1 MLELGPREL
10 LTLGT
15 VLTGLAATYGV
26 IKTTIKS
33 LSGQIEEI
41 KELDLDVVV
50 VVRLQGTNAKLAKKI
65 LDESDIELISAE
77 TINEAATKA
86 GIPVQGHAG
95 LVPRRSTWTGG
106 LKAVGKNLDEA
117 IYFEHRTKKTSKA
130 AYAVRM

>member
-41 KELDLDVVV
+41 KELDLDVQKRVDNMEAHQAV
-50 VVRLQGTNAKLAKKI
+50 IQNRLDIMCNEILAPQILKKQSERDGSI
-65 LDESDIELISAE
+65 DTRLNNIEIQIDRLYKMH
-77 TINEAATKA
+77 N
-86 GIPVQGHAG
+86 
-95 LVPRRSTWTGG
+95 
-106 LKAVGKNLDEA
+106 GKHPSVE
-117 IYFEHRTKKTSKA
+117 RTEE
-130 AYAVRM
+130 

>member
-41 KELDLDVVV
+41 KELDLDVQILAPQILKKQSERDGSIDT
-50 VVRLQGTNAKLAKKI
+50 RLNN
-65 LDESDIELISAE
+65 IEIQIDRLYKMH
-77 TINEAATKA
+77 N
-86 GIPVQGHAG
+86 
-95 LVPRRSTWTGG
+95 
-106 LKAVGKNLDEA
+106 GKHPSVE
-117 IYFEHRTKKTSKA
+117 RTEE
-130 AYAVRM
+130 